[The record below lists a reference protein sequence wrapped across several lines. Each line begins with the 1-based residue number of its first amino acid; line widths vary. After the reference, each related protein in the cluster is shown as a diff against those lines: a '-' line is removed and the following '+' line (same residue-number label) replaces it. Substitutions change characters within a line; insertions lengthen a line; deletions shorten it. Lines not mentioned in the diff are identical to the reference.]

1 MNDQVNRMM
10 RHVDQE
16 QAHLKKLTEEKLLEM
31 RTLLDEST
39 HKYNQKLN
47 SNEKLVKDQI
57 ALQNESQLK
66 AMATVKP
73 FVFVLTH
80 YSNTYTHTYTLKISF
95 TNRDHFHK

>member
-10 RHVDQE
+10 KHVDQE
-16 QAHLKKLTEEKLLEM
+16 QAHLKKLTEDKLLEM
-31 RTLLDEST
+31 RTSLDDST

-66 AMATVKP
+66 AMASVKAFP
-73 FVFVLTH
+73 SRS
-80 YSNTYTHTYTLKISF
+80 SNTF
-95 TNRDHFHK
+95 TSIHYINRIHFK